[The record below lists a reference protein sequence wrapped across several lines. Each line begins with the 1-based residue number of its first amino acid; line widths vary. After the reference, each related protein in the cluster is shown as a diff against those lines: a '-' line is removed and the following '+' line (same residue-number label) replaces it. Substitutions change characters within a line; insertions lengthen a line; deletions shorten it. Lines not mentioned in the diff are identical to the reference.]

1 MTSAPDFVLRTDK
14 PEGPTS
20 HDVVAMARKA
30 LGTRRIGHT
39 GTLDPFA
46 SGLLILCVGRATRL
60 AEYISGLDKT
70 YEATVRLGR
79 TTDTLDCD
87 GEVLETRAGWEDV
100 SEHVIEDALAAF
112 RGEIQQVPPQF
123 SAKTVDGV
131 RMHRRAR
138 RGEHVDLDPCAVTI
152 HSMELVGIEGPDV
165 RLRVQCSSGTYIRSI
180 ARDLGEAL
188 GVGAHLAALRRIA
201 VGSFGVAE
209 AVGVGELSDRDA
221 VDRARV
227 DPLHA
232 LAHLPSVEV
241 DDESAV
247 RLGHG
252 QRVRLD
258 EGAPSGLVTVANA
271 GALVAVAEVDDGV
284 LCPRKVF
291 IS

>member
-1 MTSAPDFVLRTDK
+1 
-14 PEGPTS
+14 
-20 HDVVAMARKA
+20 
-30 LGTRRIGHT
+30 
-39 GTLDPFA
+39 
-46 SGLLILCVGRATRL
+46 
-60 AEYISGLDKT
+60 
-70 YEATVRLGR
+70 
-79 TTDTLDCD
+79 
-87 GEVLETRAGWEDV
+87 
-100 SEHVIEDALAAF
+100 
-112 RGEIQQVPPQF
+112 
-123 SAKTVDGV
+123 
-131 RMHRRAR
+131 MHRRAR

-152 HSMELVGIEGPDV
+152 QVMELVGIEGPDV

-209 AVGVGELSDRDA
+209 AVGIGELSDGDA

-232 LAHLPSVEV
+232 LAHLPSLEV
-241 DDESAV
+241 NDDSAV

-271 GALVAVAEVDDGV
+271 GVLVAVAEVDDGV

-291 IS
+291 IA